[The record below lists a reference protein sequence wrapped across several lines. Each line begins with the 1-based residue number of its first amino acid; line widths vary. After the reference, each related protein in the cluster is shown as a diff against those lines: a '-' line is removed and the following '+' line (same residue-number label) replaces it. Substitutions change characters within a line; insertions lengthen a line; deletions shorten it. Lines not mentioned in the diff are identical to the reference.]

1 MRLEFLRKG
10 WKRLASKAFEHAHA
24 SHCESGVMASLVRHH
39 GLPLSE
45 AMAFGLASALSFAYL
60 PFIRVGG
67 QPLVAYRMPP
77 RFIIRGLHASLGLG
91 MRFEKFRSP
100 ERGMARL
107 DQLLDAGQL
116 VGLQTSVFWLPYF
129 PPDLRFHFNAH
140 NLLVYGREGD
150 EYLISDPV
158 AEMAVRCARKDLEKA
173 RFAKGV
179 LAPKGLLY
187 YATRE
192 PADPDWARLGK
203 RALKRTARIMLYT
216 PLPIIGVRGIEMLA
230 SKVEKL
236 RIDDHARL
244 YVGHVVRMQEEIGTG
259 GGGFRFLYASFL
271 QELAAK
277 TGYGALDA
285 LAARLVGI
293 GDRWRE
299 FALAAA
305 RMIRGRDPLAP
316 PALAERL
323 RAIAAEERAFFRS
336 LDAARKA
343 WAC

>member
-1 MRLEFLRKG
+1 
-10 WKRLASKAFEHAHA
+10 
-24 SHCESGVMASLVRHH
+24 MASMVRHQ
-39 GLPLSE
+39 GLALSE
-45 AMAFGLASALSFAYL
+45 PMAFGLASALSFAYL

-67 QPLVAYRMPP
+67 LPLVAYRMPP

-100 ERGMARL
+100 QRGMARL
-107 DQLLDAGQL
+107 DELLDAGEL

-140 NLLVYGREGD
+140 NLLVYAREGD
-150 EYLISDPV
+150 DYLISDPV
-158 AEMAVRCARKDLEKA
+158 AEAVVRCPRRDLEKA

-187 YATRE
+187 YATRA
-192 PADPDWARLGK
+192 PVAPDWARLGK

-216 PLPIIGVRGIEMLA
+216 PLPLIGVKGIDTLA
-230 SKVEKL
+230 NRVEKL
-236 RIDDHARL
+236 PVDETAKL
-244 YVGHVVRMQEEIGTG
+244 YIGNIVRMQEEIGTG

-271 QELAAK
+271 QELGAA
-277 TGYGALDA
+277 TGYRTLDA
-285 LAARLVGI
+285 LAARLVEI

-316 PALAERL
+316 PALAEQL
-323 RAIAAEERAFFRS
+323 RAIAREERQFFKDV
-336 LDAARKA
+336 DAAQRA

>member
-1 MRLEFLRKG
+1 
-10 WKRLASKAFEHAHA
+10 
-24 SHCESGVMASLVRHH
+24 MASLVRHH
-39 GLPLSE
+39 GLALSE
-45 AMAFGLASALSFAYL
+45 PMAFGLAAALSFAYL

-67 QPLVAYRMPP
+67 LPLIAYRMPP

-107 DQLLDAGQL
+107 DELLDAGRL

-150 EYLISDPV
+150 EYLVSDPV
-158 AEMAVRCARKDLEKA
+158 AETAVRCPRKDLEKA

-192 PADPDWARLGK
+192 PAAPDWARIGK
-203 RALKRTARIMLYT
+203 DALKRTARIMLYT
-216 PLPIIGVRGIEMLA
+216 PLPLIGVRGIEML
-230 SKVEKL
+230 SSQVNKL
-236 RIDDHARL
+236 AVDERAKL
-244 YVGHVVRMQEEIGTG
+244 YIGNIVRMQEEIGTG

-271 QELAAK
+271 QELGAK
-277 TGYGALDA
+277 TGYRALDA
-285 LAARLVGI
+285 LAARLVEI

-305 RMIRGRDPLAP
+305 RMIRGRDALAP
-316 PALAERL
+316 PVLATQL
-323 RAIAAEERAFFRS
+323 RAIAAEERSFFKS